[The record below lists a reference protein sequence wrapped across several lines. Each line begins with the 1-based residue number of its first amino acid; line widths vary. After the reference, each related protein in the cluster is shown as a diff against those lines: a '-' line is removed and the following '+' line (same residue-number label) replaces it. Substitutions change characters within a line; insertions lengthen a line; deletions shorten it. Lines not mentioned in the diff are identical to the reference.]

1 MIRIDFYII
10 KTLDPDADWLFSAKL
25 IEKAYQLGHQ
35 IYVLCENEDMA
46 IAFDEFLWQFNPD
59 SFIPHHLFNEGPT
72 PPAPVQIGFEH
83 HQPQSRD
90 ILVNLMIWRIEIM
103 SQSFVYPSECKGYV
117 DYVLIHFFNK
127 YVHNWTKK
135 NPNVTEFNFNK

>member
-10 KTLDPDADWLFSAKL
+10 KTPDPDADWLFSAKL

-83 HQPQSRD
+83 HLPLSRD
-90 ILVNLMIWRIEIM
+90 ILVNLAGNVPNFHSQFKRICEIVANQEDSKACKRQNYKFYQ
-103 SQSFVYPSECKGYV
+103 SQGYA
-117 DYVLIHFFNK
+117 L
-127 YVHNWTKK
+127 K
-135 NPNVTEFNFNK
+135 NHEIS

>member
-1 MIRIDFYII
+1 MIRIDSYFT
-10 KTLDPDADWLFSAKL
+10 KTPDTDADCLFSEKKKK
-25 IEKAYQLGHQ
+25 KAYQLGHQ

-83 HQPQSRD
+83 HLPQSRD
-90 ILVNLMIWRIEIM
+90 ILVNLAGNVPNFHSQFKRICEIVANQEDSKACKRQNYKFYQ
-103 SQSFVYPSECKGYV
+103 SQGYA
-117 DYVLIHFFNK
+117 LNNHEIS
-127 YVHNWTKK
+127 
-135 NPNVTEFNFNK
+135 

>member
-10 KTLDPDADWLFSAKL
+10 KTPDPNADWLFSAKL

-83 HQPQSRD
+83 HLPQSRD
-90 ILVNLMIWRIEIM
+90 ILVNLAGNVPNFHSQFKRICEIVANQEDSKACKRQNYKFYQ
-103 SQSFVYPSECKGYV
+103 SQGYA
-117 DYVLIHFFNK
+117 L
-127 YVHNWTKK
+127 K
-135 NPNVTEFNFNK
+135 NHEIS